1 MNKMILK
8 RADGGS
14 AVWSNTWSKF
24 WDSTSN
30 TSANTSRSDGNSG
43 RATGS
48 WLGSLLDNAGNIIG
62 STTSGIASIVAAKN
76 GNYPPAA
83 QVDNTP
89 KILAIAGVGAL
100 VLIVVLF
107 IIFKK

>member
-1 MNKMILK
+1 MEKMMC
-8 RADGGS
+8 RADGEES
-14 AVWSNTWSKF
+14 
-24 WDSTSN
+24 
-30 TSANTSRSDGNSG
+30 SG
-43 RATGS
+43 RATQT
-48 WLGSLLDNAGNIIG
+48 WWGSLIENAGNIIG
-62 STTSGIASIVAAKN
+62 STTAGIAGIVAAKE

>member
-1 MNKMILK
+1 MAKMMC
-8 RADGGS
+8 RADGE
-14 AVWSNTWSKF
+14 T
-24 WDSTSN
+24 ST
-30 TSANTSRSDGNSG
+30 G
-43 RATGS
+43 RAAQT
-48 WLGSLLDNAGNIIG
+48 WWGSLIENAGNIIE
-62 STTSGIASIVAAKN
+62 STTSGIAGIVAAKE
-76 GNYPPAA
+76 GNYPPAQ